1 MREAIKVKRQMATIK
16 DIAKLAG
23 VSHGTVSNVL
33 NKRGNV
39 SVEKIEAVYKAAKQ
53 MGYQLNTQAQLLR
66 TNKSHKI
73 AILLPQLVS
82 DKYAIFFNSFRQ
94 SISLYPEIT
103 YDLFL
108 TDDLETTELDAL
120 QKIAAGG
127 YKQVVAVSCLQDANT
142 YFDTLKLPASQIVF
156 IYRQPANAHHFFT
169 LDFSQAAE
177 AICQQIATSRSQ
189 LVGIFSDEHGE
200 LEHSTFVSELQK
212 SLKQCAPNKKY
223 IVIRASNDE
232 SYKAAFDFFTLD
244 QTPDLFV
251 AEDIEKASFL
261 TQASFFGS
269 NSDCPAI
276 FALSGN
282 IPPILKG
289 LHCFPMNYA
298 QLGLEVVDELMKEDE
313 LESENL
319 GANTVYVRNQ
329 SGNLYTATPALST
342 VNKDEPSLN
351 LLILP
356 SPSTNALKKLLP
368 HFYRQTGIKV
378 NLAIHPYDEVYQ
390 ILGQLHLHPY
400 YDLLRIDM
408 ACFPWFAERILQ
420 PLDNVGNGLTDL
432 LSSFSKPTQQKFSL
446 VGDTAYAMP
455 FDASAQLLFYRK
467 DLFEDPILRRR
478 YYEKT
483 GNELAVPTS
492 FHEYDQVTQF
502 FTEQHEKG
510 QFSRPIGAS
519 TTLGSA
525 GLIASEYLLRYYAEG
540 GRLIEGDGIPRLE
553 MPLAGKVLNDY
564 LHQVSVTEN
573 IHEKWWSESVRQ
585 FEQGELAMLIAYMN
599 LFNDVAHSDIFPKI
613 GYASVPGGLPQLGGG
628 ALGVSRYSQKSHYAE
643 QFYRWL
649 YSPIVMDHLILL
661 GGNSNHQD
669 FSHNQEICHRYPW
682 MPLAYQEINRGIRE
696 SSIPNGKLFNL
707 RQAEVI
713 IGQGITNVVN
723 KIMTIEE
730 TIEYINQ
737 RLLVDTQGER

>member
-1 MREAIKVKRQMATIK
+1 MATIK

-39 SVEKIEAVYKAAKQ
+39 SVEKIEAVYEAAKK

-73 AILLPQLVS
+73 AIILPQLVTE
-82 DKYAIFFNSFRQ
+82 KYAIFFNSLRQ
-94 SISLYPEIT
+94 SIAQYPDIT

-108 TDDLETTELDAL
+108 TDDLETTELDVL

-127 YKQVVAVSCLQDANT
+127 YKQVITVSCLQDANL
-142 YFDTLKLPASQIVF
+142 YFDTLKLPPSQIAF
-156 IYRQPANAHHFFT
+156 IYRHPINAQRFFT
-169 LDFSQAAE
+169 LDFTQAAE
-177 AICQQIATSRSQ
+177 AICQQIAKTQSQ
-189 LVGIFSDEHGE
+189 LVGIFSDNNGH
-200 LEHSTFVSELQK
+200 LNSPTFVSEVRNKLGQY
-212 SLKQCAPNKKY
+212 APDKKY
-223 IVIRASNDE
+223 VVIGASDEE
-232 SYKAAFDFFTLD
+232 SYKSAFDFFSME
-244 QTPDLFV
+244 QIPDLFI
-251 AEDIEKASFL
+251 AQDIEKASYL

-269 NSDCPAI
+269 HGDCPSI

-298 QLGLEVVDELMKEDE
+298 QLGLEVIEALTKE
-313 LESENL
+313 ENHQPETAC
-319 GANTVYVRNQ
+319 ANLIYVRNQ
-329 SGNLYTATPALST
+329 TDHLYTATPAANT
-342 VNKDEPSLN
+342 VAKSDASLN

-420 PLDNVGNGLTDL
+420 PLDKIGKGVTDL
-432 LSSFSKPTQQKFSL
+432 LNNFSQPTQQKFS
-446 VGDTAYAMP
+446 VVNNIAYAMP
-455 FDASAQLLFYRK
+455 FDASAQMLFYRK
-467 DLFEDPILRRR
+467 DLFEDPILKRM

-483 GNELAVPTS
+483 GDELTVPAN
-492 FHEYDQVTQF
+492 FEEYDQITQF
-502 FTEQHEKG
+502 FTDHHEVG

-525 GLIASEYLLRYYAEG
+525 GLIATEYLLRYYAEG
-540 GRLIEGDGIPRLE
+540 GQLIGNGHIPRLE

-564 LHQVSVTEN
+564 LHQVSITKN
-573 IHEKWWSESVRQ
+573 IYEKWWSESVRQ
-585 FEQGELAMLIAYMN
+585 FEQGNLAMLIAYMN
-599 LFNDVAHSDIFPKI
+599 LFNDVAHSDIFPQI
-613 GYASVPGGLPQLGGG
+613 GFAPVPGGVPQLGGG

-661 GGNSNHQD
+661 GGNSNHQN

-682 MPLAYQEINRGIRE
+682 MPLAYQEINRGVRE